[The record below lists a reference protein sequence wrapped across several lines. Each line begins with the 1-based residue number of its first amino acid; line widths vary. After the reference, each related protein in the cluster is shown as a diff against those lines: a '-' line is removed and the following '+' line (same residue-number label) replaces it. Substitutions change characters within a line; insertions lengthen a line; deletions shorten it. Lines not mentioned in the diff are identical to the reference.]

1 MKILPPELDDAMEMS
16 AANPLAAAKV
26 LSIAAEYLRKG
37 EVLPSGLAF
46 FLADAI
52 ERAMKKSPSVRGSE
66 LLINLKLKA
75 LNRRPAAAH
84 FALVGHDL
92 EQLLAE
98 KTPVLEAT
106 EAVAS
111 RHAISEST
119 VRRRHKVYLEHKAF
133 EIQEDGMINEALW
146 RDDQVPK

>member
-1 MKILPPELDDAMEMS
+1 MKLPPPELDDAMEMS

-52 ERAMKKSPSVRGSE
+52 ERSMKMGPSVRGSE

-75 LNRRPAAAH
+75 LNRRPAAAD
-84 FALVGHDL
+84 FVLVGRDL

-98 KTPVLEAT
+98 ETPVLEAI
-106 EAVAS
+106 EEVAC

-119 VRRRHKVYLEHKAF
+119 VRRKHKAYLEYKAF
-133 EIQEDGMINEALW
+133 EMQEDGMINEALW
-146 RDDQVPK
+146 RDDQVRK

>member
-1 MKILPPELDDAMEMS
+1 MKISPPDLDDAMEMS

-37 EVLPSGLAF
+37 EILPSGLAF

-52 ERAMKKSPSVRGSE
+52 ERAMKKAPSVRGSE

-75 LNRRPAAAH
+75 LNRRPAAAD
-84 FALVGHDL
+84 FALVGRDL
-92 EQLLAE
+92 EQRLAE
-98 KTPVLEAT
+98 KTPVLEAI

-119 VRRRHKVYLEHKAF
+119 VRRKYKIYLEYKAF
-133 EIQEDGMINEALW
+133 EMQEDGMINETLW
-146 RDDQVPK
+146 RDNQVQK